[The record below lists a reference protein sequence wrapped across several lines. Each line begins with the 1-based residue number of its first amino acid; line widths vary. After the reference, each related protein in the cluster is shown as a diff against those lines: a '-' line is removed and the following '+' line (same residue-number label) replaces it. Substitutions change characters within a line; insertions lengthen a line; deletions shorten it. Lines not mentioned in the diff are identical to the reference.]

1 MAKNILRVEKI
12 GGTSMTRFKEVM
24 ENVLLLNPQD
34 VTNRIIVVSAYD
46 GVTNALL
53 EHKKTRQPG
62 AYTLFAEQKDF
73 RPELNKLKVKL
84 FEINA
89 SFRSIK
95 LDVDQAN
102 DYIEKK
108 INRAIEYL
116 NSMEDVLSSG
126 YLKLSDILLAAREM
140 LASIGESH
148 SAFNSNLILNNNGIS
163 SLCIDLSGWGD
174 HRNLTINQ
182 RIADSFKDIELAK
195 HMVFATGYAKGTEG
209 IMREFDRGYS
219 EVTFSKI
226 AVAVKAKEAIIH
238 KEYHL
243 CSADPK
249 IVGENKVKPVGKT
262 NYDVADQLA
271 DVGMEA
277 IHPKAA
283 KPLEINGIQLRVRNA
298 FEPHHE
304 GTLITKDYICPE
316 SKTEI
321 IAGTNKV
328 YAIEIHDTRMVG
340 EVGFDRGIMDIFF
353 KHKVSYI
360 GKSTNANSIC
370 IVTLGKNEEL
380 IDELT
385 RLYEV
390 VTAMQVAMVCAIGSN
405 IAKPGVLAKAAG
417 ALAGENINIIAVM
430 QTTRQTNMQFVI
442 NVEGFEIAI
451 KALHKALCE

>member
-1 MAKNILRVEKI
+1 MANGSIRVEKI
-12 GGTSMTRFKEVM
+12 GGTSMSRFKEVM
-24 ENVLLLNPQD
+24 ENVLLKNPKD

-73 RPELNKLKVKL
+73 RPELNKLKIKL

-89 SFRSIK
+89 SFKSIK

-126 YLKLSDILLAAREM
+126 YLKLNDILLAAREM

-148 SAFNSNLILNNNGIS
+148 SAFNSALIMNNNGYPSI
-163 SLCIDLSGWGD
+163 CNDLSGWGD
-174 HRNLTINQ
+174 HRNLTISQ
-182 RIADSFKDIELAK
+182 RIADSFKDMPLDK
-195 HMVFATGYAKGTEG
+195 NLVFATGYAKGTEG

-226 AVAVKAKEAIIH
+226 AVEVKAKEAIIH

-249 IVGENKVKPVGKT
+249 IVGENRVKPVGRT

-283 KPLEINGIQLRVRNA
+283 KPLEINGIPLRVRNA
-298 FEPHHE
+298 FEPDHE

-340 EVGFDRGIMDIFF
+340 EVGFDRGIMDIFYR
-353 KHKVSYI
+353 HKVSYI

-370 IVTLGKNEEL
+370 IVTLGKNAEL
-380 IDELT
+380 IAELS

-390 VTAMQVAMVCAIGSN
+390 VTAMQVSMVCAIGSN

-417 ALAGENINIIAVM
+417 ALADANINIIAVM

-442 NVEGFEIAI
+442 THESFELAI
-451 KALHKALCE
+451 KSLHKALCE